1 MAERCDRPSA
11 TDSERASD
19 YRHNRDDTVLQ
30 ALVTAG
36 AFVALADGRVKTV
49 EREELMNF
57 ITLSKDS
64 NSCPQSR
71 GSRLEK
77 LSTIAC
83 DNSKIATAPT

>member
-1 MAERCDRPSA
+1 MRTGIGRYGARCTLPDKVGRFQLPLGQAARTTEKGGVMAQRCDRPSA

-49 EREELMNF
+49 ER
-57 ITLSKDS
+57 
-64 NSCPQSR
+64 
-71 GSRLEK
+71 
-77 LSTIAC
+77 
-83 DNSKIATAPT
+83 